1 MSKNKTQRKSLAERV
16 YPKCIYCQMEL
27 TKRKSSGEH
36 VVNRSI
42 LPKYN
47 DKITLIKKVC
57 RECNER
63 FTEIDKAF
71 VKNTIIGF
79 NKTVMDIVNDEE
91 RWDKTQE
98 PFVAKNLSVTIR
110 GDKEVFTLETDEKQ
124 EKNLLRGIAKIA
136 LNALIYDLKGKKSES
151 ITDKQGNCHYTLVR
165 NDDIFY
171 GDEEVLSDIKR
182 FIKEGGK
189 YPINV
194 ERKRIPL
201 QIYDKNMDI
210 LEESIPMKNI
220 TNPTHIIVIHKIQSY
235 YYAVI
240 GLFIGI
246 DENTP
251 LYFVPLIGD
260 KNDIDSYCTIPEE
273 VRMYNF
279 RYLVKKQ
286 PKQELNRSDII
297 DILIFIRMVLNLI
310 VINRNK
316 VYRHENAF
324 LLCRFCLTFIA

>member
-27 TKRKSSGEH
+27 TKRKSSREH
-36 VVNRSI
+36 VVNQSI

-47 DKITLIKKVC
+47 DKITLGKKVC
-57 RECNER
+57 KECNER

-110 GDKEVFTLETDEKQ
+110 GDKEVFTLETNEKQ

-136 LNALIYDLKGKKSES
+136 LNALIYDVKGKKSES
-151 ITDKQGNCHYTLVR
+151 ITDKQGNCHYACVR
-165 NDDIFY
+165 NDEIFN
-171 GDEEVLSDIKR
+171 GDEEVLSDIKK

-189 YPINV
+189 FPIHIV
-194 ERKRIPL
+194 RERISL

-210 LEESIPMKNI
+210 QGKKIPMKNI
-220 TNPTHIIVIHKIQSY
+220 TDPTHIIVIHKIQSH

-246 DENTP
+246 DENAP
-251 LYFVPLIGD
+251 LYFVSLIGD
-260 KNDIDSYCTIPEE
+260 INERDTYCVNPEV
-273 VRMYNF
+273 VRIYNF

-297 DILIFIRMVLNLI
+297 DIPEGNSAYLITPVYNPIWI
-310 VINRNK
+310 HYINVSKN
-316 VYRHENAF
+316 NQ
-324 LLCRFCLTFIA
+324 

>member
-47 DKITLIKKVC
+47 NKITLKNKVC
-57 RECNER
+57 RECNES
-63 FTEIDKAF
+63 FTEIDTAF

-110 GDKEVFTLETDEKQ
+110 GDKEVFTLETNEKQ

-136 LNALIYDLKGKKSES
+136 LNALIYDVKGKKSES
-151 ITDKQGNCHYTLVR
+151 ITDQQGNCQYICVR
-165 NDDIFY
+165 NDEIFN
-171 GDEEVLSDIKR
+171 GDEEVLSDIKK

-189 YPINV
+189 SPIHIAR
-194 ERKRIPL
+194 ERIPL

-210 LEESIPMKNI
+210 QGKNILMKNI
-220 TNPTHIIVIHKIQSY
+220 TDPTHIIVIYKIQSH

-246 DENTP
+246 DENAP
-251 LYFVPLIGD
+251 LYFVSLIGD
-260 KNDIDSYCTIPEE
+260 INERDTYCVNPEV
-273 VRMYNF
+273 VRIYNF

-297 DILIFIRMVLNLI
+297 DIPEGNFAYLITPVNNPKWIHD
-310 VINRNK
+310 INMSKN
-316 VYRHENAF
+316 NQ
-324 LLCRFCLTFIA
+324 

>member
-47 DKITLIKKVC
+47 NKITLKNKVC
-57 RECNER
+57 RECNES

-110 GDKEVFTLETDEKQ
+110 GDKEVFTLETNEKQ

-136 LNALIYDLKGKKSES
+136 LNALIYDVKGKKSES
-151 ITDKQGNCHYTLVR
+151 ITDKQGNCHYACVR
-165 NDDIFY
+165 NDEIFN
-171 GDEEVLSDIKR
+171 GDEEVLSDIKK

-189 YPINV
+189 FPIHIV
-194 ERKRIPL
+194 RERISL

-210 LEESIPMKNI
+210 QGKKIPMKNI
-220 TNPTHIIVIHKIQSY
+220 TNPTHIIVIHKIQSH
-235 YYAVI
+235 YYAII

-246 DENTP
+246 DENAP

-260 KNDIDSYCTIPEE
+260 KNEIDPYCINPEE

-286 PKQELNRSDII
+286 PEQESIRPYII
-297 DILIFIRMVLNLI
+297 DMAEGNSAYLITPVNNPKWIHD
-310 VINRNK
+310 INMSKN
-316 VYRHENAF
+316 NQ
-324 LLCRFCLTFIA
+324 

>member
-1 MSKNKTQRKSLAERV
+1 MSKNKTQRKSLPERV

-47 DKITLIKKVC
+47 NKITLKNKVC
-57 RECNER
+57 RECNES
-63 FTEIDKAF
+63 FTEIDTAF

-110 GDKEVFTLETDEKQ
+110 GDKEVFTLETNEKQ

-136 LNALIYDLKGKKSES
+136 LNALIYDVKGKKSES
-151 ITDKQGNCHYTLVR
+151 ITDQQGNCQYICVR
-165 NDDIFY
+165 NDEIFN
-171 GDEEVLSDIKR
+171 GDEEVLSDIKK

-189 YPINV
+189 SPIHIAR
-194 ERKRIPL
+194 ERIPL

-210 LEESIPMKNI
+210 QGKNILMKNI
-220 TNPTHIIVIHKIQSY
+220 TDPTHIIVIYKIQSH

-246 DENTP
+246 DENAP
-251 LYFVPLIGD
+251 LYFVSLIGD
-260 KNDIDSYCTIPEE
+260 INERDTYCVNPEV
-273 VRMYNF
+273 VRIYNF
-279 RYLVKKQ
+279 RYLIKKQ
-286 PKQELNRSDII
+286 PQQEFIGPYII
-297 DILIFIRMVLNLI
+297 DMPEGNSAYLITPVNNPKWIHD
-310 VINRNK
+310 INMSKN
-316 VYRHENAF
+316 NQ
-324 LLCRFCLTFIA
+324 

>member
-47 DKITLIKKVC
+47 NKITLKNKVC
-57 RECNER
+57 RECNES
-63 FTEIDKAF
+63 FTEIDTAF

-110 GDKEVFTLETDEKQ
+110 GDKEVFTLETNEKQ

-136 LNALIYDLKGKKSES
+136 LNALIYDVKGKKSES
-151 ITDKQGNCHYTLVR
+151 ITDQQGNCQYICVR
-165 NDDIFY
+165 NDEIFN
-171 GDEEVLSDIKR
+171 GDEEVLSDIKK

-189 YPINV
+189 FPIHIV
-194 ERKRIPL
+194 RERISL

-210 LEESIPMKNI
+210 QGKKIPMKNI
-220 TNPTHIIVIHKIQSY
+220 TDPTHIIVIHKIQSH

-246 DENTP
+246 DENAP
-251 LYFVPLIGD
+251 LYFVSLIGD
-260 KNDIDSYCTIPEE
+260 INERDTYCVNPEV
-273 VRMYNF
+273 VRIYNF
-279 RYLVKKQ
+279 RYLIKKQ
-286 PKQELNRSDII
+286 PQQEFIGPYII
-297 DILIFIRMVLNLI
+297 DMPEGNSAYLITPVNNPKWIHD
-310 VINRNK
+310 INMSKN
-316 VYRHENAF
+316 NQ
-324 LLCRFCLTFIA
+324 